1 MNEYYRSLNKA
12 ARNSANKL
20 SKVVIRGK
28 NILETTNFVSHSSVD
43 EQRQG
48 TQMLKQQSSDSRT
61 GAAATERRKVVQN
74 YSGTNSRQ

>member
-28 NILETTNFVSHSSVD
+28 NILETTNFVSQSSVN

-48 TQMLKQQSSDSRT
+48 TQMLK
-61 GAAATERRKVVQN
+61 
-74 YSGTNSRQ
+74 